1 MKVDELL
8 KRLEDVES
16 DENERREIVN
26 YLVRTVPTLDHTLEW
41 CVYHIILKDWRIYDV
56 DFYQD
61 RIESNKVSPDDAYI
75 YVENLFY
82 AKSDV
87 GTYNVAHYYSF
98 LGKSFFLIDAYLSK
112 LGFCHTKYRITP
124 ATGLKYVAV
133 TNYFSDAKRLVVEV
147 ADIYTVAI
155 NLNLPRIV
163 HNILAE
169 QLSKGLNYLRDYY
182 LRSYE
187 VEKIVEQLKSRK
199 LFAGYNFSEAEG
211 IVYSYHDNNDTSLAR
226 DVEAIREAYNR
237 IFQPYRV
244 VYDLATKQ
252 PVQI

>member
-8 KRLEDVES
+8 KRLENVKS
-16 DENERREIVN
+16 DEDEKREIVN
-26 YLVRTVPTLDHTLEW
+26 YLVRTVPTLDHILEW
-41 CVYHIILKDWRIYDV
+41 RIYHIILKDWRIYDL
-56 DFYQD
+56 DSYQD
-61 RIESNKVSPDDAYI
+61 HVESDKVSPDDAYI
-75 YVENLFY
+75 YVENLIY

-87 GTYNVAHYYSF
+87 STYNVAHYYPF
-98 LGKSFFLIDAYLSK
+98 LAKSFFLIDAYLSK
-112 LGFCHTKYRITP
+112 LGFHHTKYRITP

-147 ADIYTVAI
+147 ADIYTVTV

-169 QLSKGLNYLRDYY
+169 KLSKGPDYLYD
-182 LRSYE
+182 YE
-187 VEKIVEQLKSRK
+187 VEKVVKQLKSQK
-199 LFAGYNFSEAEG
+199 LFARYNFSEAED
-211 IVYSYHDNNDTSLAR
+211 IVYSYHANNDTSLAR

-244 VYDLATKQ
+244 MYDLATKQ
-252 PVQI
+252 LVQI